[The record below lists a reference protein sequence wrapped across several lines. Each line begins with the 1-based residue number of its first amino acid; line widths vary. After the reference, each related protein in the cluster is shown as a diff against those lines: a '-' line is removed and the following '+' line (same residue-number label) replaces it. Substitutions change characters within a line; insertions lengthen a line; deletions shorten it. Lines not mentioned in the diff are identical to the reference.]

1 MNALSGSPNLT
12 SSSRNRRCH
21 LAVAEKANIIRLY
34 EPGEKMYTELR
45 TEQGISANYLRQIVL
60 RLKRGQTL
68 RSRVGQPSKF
78 DDLGRAVVISVFAL
92 HQDWT
97 NEKKLQELK
106 AQVRESCAR
115 TQGVN
120 VASILTHKL
129 ISKRTLYRYLLRME
143 SQAAGNRPNAEAV
156 GNLGLGWPTDT
167 VFIGAFYWIGHHHP
181 CDIIRNTHGPG
192 NILLHSSPPRES
204 YFRF

>member
-1 MNALSGSPNLT
+1 M
-12 SSSRNRRCH
+12 
-21 LAVAEKANIIRLY
+21 
-34 EPGEKMYTELR
+34 
-45 TEQGISANYLRQIVL
+45 RQIAL

-78 DDLGRAVVISVFAL
+78 DDLGRAVEISVFAL

-106 AQVRESCAR
+106 AQVRESCAL

-143 SQAAGNRPNAEAV
+143 SQAVGNRPNAEAV
-156 GNLGLGWPTDT
+156 GN
-167 VFIGAFYWIGHHHP
+167 
-181 CDIIRNTHGPG
+181 
-192 NILLHSSPPRES
+192 
-204 YFRF
+204 